1 MKLGT
6 AAVTGFLLLGLTA
19 PVQAEEFGDVL
30 RAMDQCSV
38 IADKDQRLACYDQV
52 SPQVKAAIARLP
64 RTAPPTE
71 AEQKS
76 WFGFD
81 FGDIFGSTPNQ
92 QTTPDTF
99 GSDRLPAPPPKPGEA
114 VPPGPIESIGA
125 KVTEF
130 AYTPFG
136 KFIVFL
142 DDGQV
147 WRQLEGD
154 SDKANFRSGDTVT
167 ISRGFIGSYNLSI
180 DGSAKMFKVKRV
192 K

>member
-1 MKLGT
+1 MKLWIGI
-6 AAVTGFLLLGLTA
+6 AAGFVAWGMSLPAL
-19 PVQAEEFGDVL
+19 AENAGDVL
-30 RAMDQCSV
+30 RAMDQCST
-38 IADKDQRLACYDQV
+38 ITDKDQRLACYDQL
-52 SPQVKAAIARLP
+52 STQVKSAIAGLP

-81 FGDIFGSTPNQ
+81 FGNIFGSAPAQ
-92 QTTPDTF
+92 QTTPEQF
-99 GSDRLPAPPPKPGEA
+99 GSDKLPQQPPKPGEEA
-114 VPPGPIESIGA
+114 PPAPIESIGA
-125 KVTEF
+125 RVTEF

-142 DDGQV
+142 DSGQV
-147 WRQLEGD
+147 WRQIEGD
-154 SDKANFRSGDTVT
+154 ADKANFRKGDTVT

-180 DGSAKMFKVKRV
+180 DGSSKVYKVKRV